1 MVTFDTQTERL
12 GSQTAQAARAFG
24 TSTDQLGFNWDKK
37 MGLLDNMS
45 APQQAP
51 QQGGLLAQQE
61 PQGNDA
67 GKQLATMLMQS
78 PTPETVGAIIK
89 QLQGSQIPDA
99 DKWTQ
104 FLPTIANDP
113 DKLKQVASMILNG

>member
-1 MVTFDTQTERL
+1 
-12 GSQTAQAARAFG
+12 
-24 TSTDQLGFNWDKK
+24 
-37 MGLLDNMS
+37 MGLLDDMN
-45 APQQAP
+45 APQP
-51 QQGGLLAQQE
+51 TQGGLLAASTGQ